1 MSEKEMKELDEESV
15 EKVSGGMNLID
26 KAKDALNDLGAG
38 SKLPKLPKP
47 FVSIKYGAPKINI
60 KK

>member
-1 MSEKEMKELDEESV
+1 MKELDEESV

-26 KAKDALNDLGAG
+26 KAKDVLNDLGAG